1 MFQDKLRELRESKGV
16 SQYELASIVHV
27 SRGAISKWERGQG
40 IPSECNLISLC
51 NYFNVS
57 EEYLLSRDDFKRE
70 LKKKNDILKKTLEHL
85 PIYII
90 SIIVILLSVVE
101 LFVYVREGIYAAS
114 GDYYDPFSI
123 LTIFKGYIIIP
134 LSIYFICFT
143 LNILYCLNIIE
154 LDKKNHILFYCSTL
168 LTIILTFTVSF
179 IIAYVSKPFNYGMFW
194 RPH

>member
-114 GDYYDPFSI
+114 GDYYDPLSI

-134 LSIYFICFT
+134 LSIYFIC
-143 LNILYCLNIIE
+143 
-154 LDKKNHILFYCSTL
+154 
-168 LTIILTFTVSF
+168 
-179 IIAYVSKPFNYGMFW
+179 
-194 RPH
+194 